1 MDCRHC
7 QTSLADSRTRLALT
21 DATQRIVWNDAGEV
35 PQIAIREA
43 TEFAYFCCSG
53 HARAEVRSMLALIG
67 AEPKWADARPVEA
80 CAACGADID
89 TSHWHR
95 VLGIT
100 DERGPLHSPDTKTLV
115 QCPARFCS
123 SCNPA

>member
-7 QTSLADSRTRLALT
+7 QAPLADSHTRLALT
-21 DATQRIVWNDAGEV
+21 DAAQRIVWGDAGDAAEV
-35 PQIAIREA
+35 DIREA

-53 HARAEVRSMLALIG
+53 HARAEVRNMLALIG
-67 AEPKWADARPVEA
+67 AEPKWSDAQPIEA

-89 TSHWHR
+89 TSDWHR

-100 DERGPLHSPDTKTLV
+100 DERGPLHTPDAKTLV